1 VVTGRTPSQRGAA
14 NRDKGARAERAVVSW
29 LRDNGF
35 PGAERA
41 VRTGYKSGNR
51 TAIDPGD
58 ITGTPGLVW
67 QITDRAD
74 ADEPAVVER
83 RMSDTERQRI
93 HANAAYGFLVVKRRG
108 FADPGRWWVWLPAD
122 VLTDLV
128 YGHHPV
134 HPFGFPVRAEL
145 ADIVHVVRHKGFGDL
160 PTGVQT

>member
-1 VVTGRTPSQRGAA
+1 MNARTSSQRGAA

-29 LRDNGF
+29 LRENGF

-74 ADEPAVVER
+74 ADEPAVIER
-83 RMSDTERQRI
+83 RMQETERQRI
-93 HANAAYGFLVVKRRG
+93 HANAAYGFFVVKRRG
-108 FADPGRWWVWLPAD
+108 FADPGRWWVWMPAD
-122 VLTDLV
+122 VIATLV
-128 YGHHPV
+128 NGHYIGKDIH
-134 HPFGFPVRAEL
+134 FPVRTEL
-145 ADIVHVVRHKGFGDL
+145 AGVVTLVRRCGFGDL
-160 PTGVQT
+160 PDGVQT